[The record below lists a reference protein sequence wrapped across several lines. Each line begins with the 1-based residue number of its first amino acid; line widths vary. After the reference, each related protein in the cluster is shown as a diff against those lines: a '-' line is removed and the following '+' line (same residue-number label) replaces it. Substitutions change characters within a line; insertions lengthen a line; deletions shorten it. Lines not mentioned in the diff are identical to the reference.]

1 MVKLVKGREVY
12 PFITGDDVIITK
24 GDKHPGKT
32 VDDAIKEVDDVLDEH
47 KKEIDKLKSNVKY
60 IYSYGG
66 VGGTGSGGSGGG
78 GGSTGKASLFISL
91 GGHQLQNGGN
101 TIVFSNPGQYQIEG
115 NVSNSNGETFYVT
128 VGYGNKI
135 DHPDITKRLNI
146 EENRCRFSATV
157 DLRNNGEILV
167 MFYDSEYAPLASIR
181 QRYIVNPHT
190 YDMKFKYEYD
200 SGGTT
205 HEGEF
210 GSSNEYFIGDLTH
223 RNPFIDLSFK
233 IDLPNVT
240 NVSLTYSIGD
250 TTDGQGIEQFGS
262 VTDITNNHFK
272 IYLDQLHRNGKQF
285 TDESNTGSYNVSV
298 TLNYSVDGTPASP
311 DTKILSPKL
320 TLIPGYLYINVRNPQ
335 DLLYD
340 SLEDILQAIDDGVE
354 GVPEKNITVGTYTSF
369 YCKIYEGAIK
379 TDKMLYPLIFES
391 WDLIDDDDNPKTL
404 PAVIEFE
411 KNEDVGDSRTGIVEQ
426 VEMAKPISVAFQS
439 PGIKKLVFSTVGQKT
454 YDHSDEKPV
463 IKYIYVKESDTTF
476 DWYPSDILQ
485 DSYYFRANLGG
496 TKSYSE
502 NFPRLSSGTSPFE
515 MSETNDPVTLS
526 DERWSSPTPNCD
538 TTIISF
544 GMQYSVVNNDGA
556 KILETFSSSAGSYS
570 QVADVT
576 LYSDK
581 LFSDTSKKICIPTTN
596 NFDKSASNQY
606 HLVQIVRYKIGYD
619 NQHNPLFASYLY
631 IDGKL
636 ESNKPDLS
644 TNQLFIGKIVLNNVN
659 VIYNLISIQYVNFG
673 DLGTPSAK
681 YTVDG
686 FIYQYYLAYKQ
697 IMYAGEVTDSEKIM
711 FNNISDMKFDGENV
725 IVPSTF
731 LTSVSP
737 DMPIPTMMMEY
748 TGTDVDD
755 FVRDLFKGYPNGDD
769 KFEKDINLYW
779 CDGLKDGSKSTFKQL
794 TIPTITNEGMTYS
807 GGWKVKLQGTSTMRN
822 RIKNFSLIVNTRNT
836 GGDKVLLMSPN
847 YDATNPNTF
856 LPESVWTL
864 KADIADSA
872 HANNTAVGMF
882 VNHTCT
888 RFSNNLSFSSEIKP
902 FIKNTLE
909 GFPILMYI
917 KVGTGDTEKVYYLGV
932 YNFNMG
938 RDSYYNL
945 GYHTS
950 EDTTDMVNSI
960 QKSGDSNFA
969 FSVGA
974 GDVISTLAIGE
985 VQENF
990 AQFDFHQYDDTVL
1003 FQPDGSDITRMFGKD
1018 KKITAGDR
1026 GAAKNTLRNF
1036 VRSVAKAGTY
1046 CFANIGKY
1054 TKSSKSDTSN
1064 VCVDRYS
1071 VEQIEDHKFKEYV
1084 PDIAWQFHYEGN
1096 QMVWEEKSDITFD
1109 TMRGNIE
1116 NLLQCISKT
1125 DLEGVTRDDY
1135 EYLDFTSASEYYTIC
1150 MAFGLVDSILK
1161 NMNIKS
1167 WNGKKCYIAF
1177 YDMDCAFGENNA
1189 GGEDVSYLAA
1199 TDFWHSN
1206 NTNGYVEPVDINY
1219 DYWDNNI
1226 GKGFDYPSSYLFAI
1240 AKYAQAIL
1248 SNMDTD
1254 NGLILTNYPQQFWA
1268 KLRQPKNDDNDEL
1281 SGQLCN
1287 ADYFMNKYFSSGI
1300 GKIPA
1305 YLASLNYQVKYLYKG
1320 TIINDEGVESEVR
1333 YLANESSFNG
1343 TRIEKVKTW
1352 LNKRLHFLDVMFNV
1366 QNIGIP
1372 IGGGYNI
1379 PSADSSL
1386 LNNLSQNTDIIVLSD
1401 MFSTQNKKTAL
1412 MSSNALNVDVYAP
1425 MNTPFIINR
1434 GSSNE
1439 IFLLCAGTDMPNS
1452 ITVNV
1457 KQSEALRFLGSKE
1470 FSNLSMVEPFLTDA
1484 YQIVSNN
1491 IEEIKYGG
1499 NTMPPTAADFNITST
1514 SVKYIKFDIPTLTGR
1529 LVIDSNGLNGQAIHT
1544 LDISRSGLYGSWSGL
1559 RNLQTLKIASINN
1572 PTGTITVSD
1581 CPLVGENCVIS
1592 GTEEK
1597 PTTLN
1602 TLRLTGVSGKFK
1614 LQNTKIQTMNF
1625 DAALGK
1631 EATLEI
1637 RGDTL
1642 LSSLTVSGFK
1652 SIVVTGCPNLET
1664 LMITDIDNV
1673 CEKIIIDIPEYT
1685 NADGTPQKILKKF
1698 NSDRNGVFDFR
1709 TYDNLKVL
1717 GVSGC
1722 SGVEVIKIPNHKVS
1736 IDSFKSNMNLE
1747 FIDTTGANSIIE
1759 ITQDSTFWKSPKY
1772 GMWQSWASTT
1782 STNDVDIRTLAD
1794 NTYTYDKLKRT
1805 KMCVS
1810 ADCTSLAGTFN
1821 KTDSSIRSSYISE
1834 TYTNEWGQKVNN
1846 GLMRMNE
1853 VAYFINNCVGGVDG
1867 LDDAYIDDNYIIHD
1881 RSQVSKVIDPIEG
1894 ELPKDRRANIESF
1907 NNCFNR
1913 QIGIV
1918 YDGGRFTLPDMSAFT
1933 SLNDI
1938 SMMYYGTGVKYMSA
1952 SLLNL
1957 PDSRNNNDADN
1968 KLAWNE
1974 FIGSGD
1980 LIISKDA
1987 LKHISYRI
1995 TDLSIMTLTVK
2006 DSDPSNY
2013 NDTLCDDETEPAERL
2028 NVVDILFPKKVGDGD
2043 VSTYTGYDEND
2054 EYIPF
2059 TRIESFNNFSIN
2071 PVQWVDY
2078 THLFE
2083 LCPKV
2088 KILNSF
2094 LNTDLSRAKIDKI
2107 LKPCTNLNAI
2117 IDSFNHTG
2125 SMDTL
2130 NYVVDLFEFFNW
2142 ESESLFGM
2150 SALFTTSSNLMPG
2163 FAIKK
2168 RITQANFERI
2178 MNVLHNYTSLERLS
2192 NLFSFCTIEDYQY
2205 DYEIKLGGRM
2215 PNIKNIDALFYQ
2227 CWADNVE
2234 VPLRIR
2240 RSFFE
2245 NLPNVVSMSNTF
2257 ANVYFDH
2264 MPSYDFFCKR
2274 TKLRDEDVFYGSS
2287 HTSAKLRRYGY
2298 SSSST
2303 TGIYNMYNCFGGAKF
2318 ENCKCWFDISDGNQE
2333 LIPETDVVIDS
2344 NGNPILDEH
2353 NEPIKTYYKYEGG
2366 RYVEYQIIKPYEY
2379 SDTFDNYT
2387 NYSKDGIVRVKASDT
2402 VINNHS
2408 ISNDLVLY
2416 HNDTGG
2422 DYPYAINDFNIYPT
2436 YCCLPPDIFYAC
2448 RSDCELSRVFS
2459 NTNIV
2464 GVIPQHLLKNCSNSK
2479 LNNMFMNVNIMPNLI
2494 YHYDKDTANDTN
2506 YLEMIQD
2513 IPVDNSTIMIPVNAD
2528 DTNVY
2533 TLDGSTDNDAV
2544 VLFRNSKGELRR
2556 RYPITD
2562 NEYSKSQF
2570 VYVPQGYTTN
2580 SNLDEAFTFR
2590 YNLPDHVD
2598 MYRNDLEELGIFWPE
2613 GDYFD
2618 ENFSPDNRPDLWPY
2632 YVQYFLTADESISW
2646 KDVYNMNGPFIT
2658 DGQDTDFYSKRNRVF
2673 STSDDEY
2680 NYKWWSHKENVGR
2693 SVWDLKMDG
2702 YFNSF
2707 LNLCGQRDVRTGKIK
2722 DCGCMLSIPIN
2733 RKNSPKVDNFIS
2745 GSLVVLLNGRVF
2757 DVGVEGGRFTSQN
2770 ASTIIQYNLGFG
2782 RNIILPQLKYIPS
2795 GNISDA
2801 PKVLIAH
2808 GSEISWFYNY
2818 MFPDTTSRSNYQQI
2832 YNITNQNLES
2842 NSDYKY
2848 HIVNP
2853 NQG

>member
-1 MVKLVKGREVY
+1 MKIKKGDKIY
-12 PFITGDDVIITK
+12 PVITGDDVIITK
-24 GDKHPGKT
+24 GTKHPGKT
-32 VDDAIKEVDDVLDEH
+32 VDVALEEVDDTLDEH
-47 KKEIDKLKSNVKY
+47 KKEIDRLKSNVKY

-66 VGGTGSGGSGGG
+66 VGGTGSGGSSGG

-101 TIVFSNPGQYQIEG
+101 TIVLSSPGVYPIEG

-146 EENRCRFSATV
+146 EENRCRFSSSV
-157 DLRNNGEILV
+157 ELKNNGEILV

-190 YDMKFKYEYD
+190 YDMKFKYEYN
-200 SGGTT
+200 SGGTI

-210 GSSNEYFIGDLTH
+210 SSSNEYFIGDTSH

-250 TTDGQGIEQFGS
+250 TTDGHGVEQFGS
-262 VTDITNNHFK
+262 TTDISNNHFK

-285 TDESNTGSYNVSV
+285 TDESNTGAYNVSV

-311 DTKILSPKL
+311 DTRTLSPKL

-340 SLEDILQAIDDGVE
+340 SMEDLLEGIDQGVDGV
-354 GVPEKNITVGTYTSF
+354 PDKNITVGTYTSF

-379 TDKMLYPLIFES
+379 TDKKYYPLTFRS
-391 WDLIDDDDNPKTL
+391 YDMIDDDDNPKTL
-404 PAVIEFE
+404 PSVIEFE
-411 KNEDVGDSRTGIVEQ
+411 EEFSIEESRTGIVEQ
-426 VEMAKPISVAFQS
+426 VEMSKPISIAFGT

-454 YDHSDEKPV
+454 YDHSDEKPIV
-463 IKYIYVKESDTTF
+463 KYIYVKESETTF
-476 DWYPSDILQ
+476 DWNPSDIPM
-485 DSYYFRANLGG
+485 DNYYFKANLGA
-496 TKSYSE
+496 TKSYSD

-515 MSETNDPVTLS
+515 MSETDRPVTLS
-526 DERWSSPTPNCD
+526 DENWGEPKPDCD

-570 QVADVT
+570 QVPDVT

-581 LFSDTSKKICIPTTN
+581 LFSDTSKKICIPATN
-596 NFDKSASNQY
+596 NFDKSASDQY
-606 HLVQIVRYKIGYD
+606 HLVQIVRYRIGYD
-619 NQHNPLFASYLY
+619 NQNHPLFASYLY

-659 VIYNLISIQYVNFG
+659 VIYNLINVQYINFG

-686 FIYQYYLAYKQ
+686 FIYQYWLAYKQ
-697 IMYAGEVTDSEKIM
+697 IMHVGEVTESERVI
-711 FNNISDMKFDGENV
+711 FDNISDMKFDGENV

-731 LTSVSP
+731 LNSVSP
-737 DMPIPTMMMEY
+737 YMPIPTMMMEY

-769 KFEKDINLYW
+769 SFNKDINLWW
-779 CDGLKDGSKSTFKQL
+779 CEGMVNGSINPFKQL
-794 TIPTITNEGMTYS
+794 TVPNIVDGGVTYS
-807 GGWKVKLQGTSTMRN
+807 GGWRVKLQGTSTMRN
-822 RIKNFSLIVNTRNT
+822 RIKNFSLIVNTSNL
-836 GGDKVLLMSPN
+836 GGDKYLLMSPN
-847 YDATNPNTF
+847 YDPTNPNTF
-856 LPESVWTL
+856 LPERVWTL

-888 RFSNNLSFSSEIKP
+888 RFSNSLTLPAEVKP

-909 GFPILMYI
+909 GFPVLMYL
-917 KVGTGDTEKVYYLGV
+917 KVGTGDTEKVYYFGV

-945 GYHTS
+945 GYHTAA
-950 EDTTDMVNSI
+950 DMTDMISHI
-960 QKSGDSNFA
+960 QKSGDSNFS
-969 FSVGA
+969 FSVGT
-974 GDVISTLAIGE
+974 GEVISTLAIGE

-1003 FQPDGSDITRMFGKD
+1003 FQPDQGAGSDITRMFGKD
-1018 KKITAGDR
+1018 KKITAGNI
-1026 GAAKNTLRNF
+1026 GAAKNTLKNF

-1054 TKSSKSDTSN
+1054 TKPSKADNSDE
-1064 VCVDRYS
+1064 CVDRYS
-1071 VEQIEDHKFKEYV
+1071 VEPVPGENHKFKEYV

-1096 QMVWEEKSDITFD
+1096 QRVWEEKSDITFD

-1125 DLEGVTRDDY
+1125 DLEGITHDDY
-1135 EYLDFTSASEYYTIC
+1135 EYLDFTSAAEYYTIC

-1206 NTNGYVEPVDINY
+1206 NSNGYVEPVDINY
-1219 DYWDNNI
+1219 DYWDNSV

-1248 SNMDTD
+1248 SELDAD

-1268 KLRQPKNDDNDEL
+1268 KLRQPKNDENDEL

-1305 YLASLNYQVKYLYKG
+1305 YLTSLNYQVKYLYKG
-1320 TIINDEGVESEVR
+1320 TIITDEGVESEVR

-1366 QNIGIP
+1366 QNIGIS
-1372 IGGGYNI
+1372 IGGGYSI
-1379 PSADSSL
+1379 PRADSSL
-1386 LNNLSQNTDIIVLSD
+1386 LNTLAQNNDIIILSD
-1401 MFSTQNKKTAL
+1401 MFSTPNKKTAL
-1412 MSSNALNVDVYAP
+1412 MSSNALGVDVYAP

-1439 IFLLCAGTDMPNS
+1439 IFLLCAGTDLPNT

-1457 KQSEALRFLGSKE
+1457 KQSEAYRFLGSKE
-1470 FSNLSMVEPFLTDA
+1470 FSNLSIVEPFLTDA

-1499 NTMPPTAADFNITST
+1499 NAMPPISAEFNITST
-1514 SVKYIKFDIPTLTGR
+1514 SVKNIKFDIPTFTGR
-1529 LVIDSNGLNGQAIHT
+1529 LVIDNTGLNGQAIHT
-1544 LDISRSGLYGSWSGL
+1544 LDVSKSGLQGSWSGL
-1559 RNLQTLKIASINN
+1559 RNLQTLKIASVNN

-1581 CPLVGENCVIS
+1581 CPLVGDNCVIS

-1602 TLRLTGVSGKFK
+1602 TLSLNGVSGKFK
-1614 LQNTKIQTMNF
+1614 LQNTKIQTMSF

-1631 EATLEI
+1631 DASLEI

-1664 LMITDIDNV
+1664 LMITDIEKV
-1673 CEKIIIDIPEYT
+1673 CEKIIIDVPEYT
-1685 NADGTPQKILKKF
+1685 NADGTPQKILRKF

-1722 SGVEVIKIPNHKVS
+1722 SGVEVIKMPNHKVS
-1736 IDSFKSNMNLE
+1736 IDSFKSNLNLE
-1747 FIDTTGANSIIE
+1747 FIDTTGQNSIIE

-1772 GMWQSWASTT
+1772 GMMQSWASTT
-1782 STNDVDIRTLAD
+1782 STNGVDIRTLSG
-1794 NTYTYDKLKRT
+1794 NSYTYDKLKRT

-1834 TYTNEWGQKVNN
+1834 PYTNEWGQKVNN

-1853 VAYFINNCVGGVDG
+1853 AAYFINNCVGGVDG
-1867 LDDAYIDDNYIIHD
+1867 LDDAYIGDDYIITD
-1881 RSQVSKVIDPIEG
+1881 RSQVSYVIDPNEG
-1894 ELPKDRRANIESF
+1894 QLPKDRRANIESL
-1907 NNCFNR
+1907 NGCFNR
-1913 QIGIV
+1913 QTGIF
-1918 YDGGRFTLPDMSAFT
+1918 YDGGSFTLPDMSTFT
-1933 SLNDI
+1933 ALDDI

-1968 KLAWNE
+1968 VLAWNE
-1974 FIGSGD
+1974 FIGSGE
-1980 LIISKDA
+1980 LTISKDA
-1987 LKHISYRI
+1987 FRHISYRI
-1995 TDLSIMTLTVK
+1995 TDFSIMILTVK
-2006 DSDPSNY
+2006 DSDPAHY
-2013 NDTLCDDETEPAERL
+2013 NDILCSDDTEPDERL

-2043 VSTYTGYDEND
+2043 TSTYTGYDEND

-2078 THLFE
+2078 THMFE
-2083 LCPKV
+2083 VCPNLKV
-2088 KILNSF
+2088 LNSF
-2094 LNTDLSRAKIDKI
+2094 LNSDLSRAKIDKM
-2107 LKPCTNLNAI
+2107 LKPCTKLASI
-2117 IDSFNHTG
+2117 VDSFNHTG
-2125 SMDTL
+2125 SMDSL
-2130 NYVVDLFEFFNW
+2130 NYVIDLFEFFNW
-2142 ESESLFGM
+2142 ENESLFGM
-2150 SALFTTSSNLMPG
+2150 NALFTTSSNLMPG
-2163 FAIKK
+2163 FSVKK

-2178 MNVLHNYTSLERLS
+2178 MNVLHNYRNIERLS
-2192 NLFSFCTIEDYQY
+2192 NIFSYCTIEDYQAG
-2205 DYEIKLGGRM
+2205 YEIKLGGM
-2215 PNIKNIDALFYQ
+2215 MANITNIDSLFYQ
-2227 CWADNVE
+2227 CWAGDIE
-2234 VPLRIR
+2234 IPLKIR

-2264 MPSYDFFCKR
+2264 MLTYDFFCKR
-2274 TKLRDEDVFYGSS
+2274 VKLRDEDVYVGDI
-2287 HTSAKLRRYGY
+2287 HTRATLKRYGY
-2298 SSSST
+2298 NNST
-2303 TGIYNMYNCFGGAKF
+2303 LINNMYNCFGGAKF
-2318 ENCKCWFDISDGNQE
+2318 EKCKCWFDINDDNQD
-2333 LIPETDVVIDS
+2333 LIPERDQVVDS
-2344 NGNPILDEH
+2344 NNNTYD
-2353 NEPIKTYYKYEGG
+2353 TYYKYEGG
-2366 RYVEYQIIKPYEY
+2366 RYVEYHITEPTEY
-2379 SDTFDNYT
+2379 TDTFNNFT
-2387 NYSKDGIVRVKASDT
+2387 NYVSSIRVVASDT
-2402 VINNHS
+2402 IINNH
-2408 ISNDLVLY
+2408 NLFDDLSMY
-2416 HNDTGG
+2416 QNTTGG
-2422 DYPYAINDFNIYPT
+2422 NFPYVTNDFNVYPT
-2436 YCCLPPDIFYAC
+2436 YCCLPPDILYAC
-2448 RSDCELSRVFS
+2448 RNDCELTRVFS
-2459 NTNIV
+2459 DTNIV
-2464 GVIPQHLLKNCSNSK
+2464 GVIPQHLLKNCYNSK

-2494 YHYDKDTANDTN
+2494 YHYNKDTANNAD
-2506 YLEMIQD
+2506 YLTMIQN
-2513 IPVDNSTIMIPVNAD
+2513 IPIDNETITIPSSAD
-2528 DTNVY
+2528 DVTVY
-2533 TLDGSTDNDAV
+2533 TLNGSSDNDAV
-2544 VLFRNSKGELRR
+2544 VLFRNANGELRR

-2570 VYVPQGYTTN
+2570 VYVPQGYTVN
-2580 SNLDEAFTFR
+2580 SNLQEAFTFR
-2590 YNLPDHVD
+2590 YNLPDQIN
-2598 MYRNDLEELGIFWPE
+2598 MYRNELSEKGIDWPSGE
-2613 GDYFD
+2613 YFD
-2618 ENFSPDNRPDLWPY
+2618 KNFSPDARPDLWPY
-2632 YVQYFLTADESISW
+2632 YTQYFFTVDESIVW
-2646 KDVYNMNGPFIT
+2646 RNVNNMSSPFIT
-2658 DGQDTDFYSKRNRVF
+2658 DTQDIDFKTKNSRVF
-2673 STSDDEY
+2673 STNDRNY
-2680 NYKWWSHKENVGR
+2680 AYKWWNEYENVGR
-2693 SVWDLKMDG
+2693 TLWDQKMDG
-2702 YFNSF
+2702 MFNVM
-2707 LNLCGQRDVRTGKIK
+2707 LDLCGKRDVRTGKLT
-2722 DCGCMLSIPIN
+2722 DCGCMISIPVN
-2733 RKNSPKVDNFIS
+2733 NYNYPNVDNFIN

-2757 DVGVEGGRFTSQN
+2757 DIGIDGGRFTQTN
-2770 ASTIIQYNLGFG
+2770 GSTIINYNLGFG
-2782 RNIILPQLKYIPS
+2782 RNIILPQLQYIPA

-2801 PKVLIAH
+2801 PKVLISH
-2808 GSEISWFYNY
+2808 GSEISWFYRY
-2818 MFPDTTSRSNYQQI
+2818 MFNDGDTITLGNYQQI
-2832 YNITNQNLES
+2832 YNITNQNLEP
-2842 NSDYKY
+2842 NSDYRY
-2848 HIVNP
+2848 RIINP